1 MALAD
6 RARKIAPPVDDE
18 AAEPT
23 PDAETGPGEPQGGSS
38 SFKKPDVSQ
47 FVPPDLVDAYQ
58 RTVAAG
64 MKLMYSPDM
73 RDEMQAGIQSQEP
86 IPKRIADNTTGLL
99 LTLDGKT
106 QGGFP
111 AGALFPVGVQ
121 LAGECAEVLDNAGQ
135 AVSQEDF
142 NDSLLA
148 IYAMIGK
155 KLGATDDQL
164 MQSAQQSVGEPM
176 TGDPATPPAPPQVNP
191 APPGGVPA

>member
-1 MALAD
+1 VA
-6 RARKIAPPVDDE
+6 
-18 AAEPT
+18 T
-23 PDAETGPGEPQGGSS
+23 PEGDQGGAG
-38 SFKKPDVSQ
+38 FKKPDISQ
-47 FVPPDLVDAYQ
+47 FVPPDLTDAVQ

-73 RDEMQAGIQSQEP
+73 RDEMQAGIQSQDP
-86 IPKRIADNTTGLL
+86 IPKRIADNTLGLL

-106 QGGFP
+106 QGGIP
-111 AGALFPVGVQ
+111 AGAIFPVGVE

-135 AVSQEDF
+135 AVSQADF

-148 IYAMIGK
+148 LYAMMGK

-176 TGDPATPPAPPQVNP
+176 TGDPATPPAPPQTAPVPP
-191 APPGGVPA
+191 AGVPPQGAPV